1 MLDPDGGLLRG
12 TLDVLILKALT
23 WGPRHGY
30 AVAEW
35 VKGVTDGD
43 LLVEEGPLY
52 TALHRLEKNG
62 WLSSE
67 WGYSENNGDF
77 GSGRGGYK
85 LKEASGTFYA
95 GYGEGPWY
103 VGVRVGAGDLD
114 LLVGHCAAPH
124 HQAAQPRQ
132 VQAGDVVVRHRPSGC
147 ARRRCRPFQHGG
159 RE

>member
-52 TALHRLEKNG
+52 TALHRLEKSG

-67 WGYSENNGDF
+67 WGYSENNRRAKYYELTKR
-77 GSGRGGYK
+77 GRNQLEVEIK
-85 LKEASGTFYA
+85 SWRLLSDAVA
-95 GYGEGPWY
+95 Q
-103 VGVRVGAGDLD
+103 VLD
-114 LLVGHCAAPH
+114 SV
-124 HQAAQPRQ
+124 
-132 VQAGDVVVRHRPSGC
+132 
-147 ARRRCRPFQHGG
+147 
-159 RE
+159 